1 MEYSKDRDPSVK
13 VTWRNLMYA
22 FSQVRLITS
31 PSFLCPTTCKLLTWT
46 TVVHGVCTLLLSAC

>member
-22 FSQVRLITS
+22 FSQVRFIT
-31 PSFLCPTTCKLLTWT
+31 FLCPTTCKLLTWT
-46 TVVHGVCTLLLSAC
+46 TFAHGVCTLLLAAC